1 MRFDWD
7 SDKAEKNL
15 AKHGVRFED
24 AMFAF
29 FDPFGR
35 IEIDIAH
42 AEEEDRYWQIGMTR
56 AGLLIVVYTI
66 RQPDDA
72 YRIIT
77 ARRANRKER
86 QRYENF
92 KRI

>member
-7 SDKAEKNL
+7 PAKAAANL
-15 AKHGVRFED
+15 KVHGISFEQ

-35 IEIDIAH
+35 IEVDVEH
-42 AEEEDRYWQIGMTR
+42 SGEEDRYWQIGLTER
-56 AGLLIVVYTI
+56 GLLVVAYTI
-66 RQPDDA
+66 RQPGGV

-77 ARRANRKER
+77 ARKAARKER
-86 QRYENF
+86 EEYANY
-92 KRI
+92 KRV

>member
-7 SDKAEKNL
+7 PAKAAANKRH
-15 AKHGVRFED
+15 HGVSFEQ

-29 FDPFGR
+29 YDPFGR
-35 IEIDIAH
+35 IELDVEH
-42 AEEEDRYWQIGMTR
+42 SDGEDRYLHIGLTEI
-56 AGLLIVVYTI
+56 GLLVVAYTI
-66 RQPDDA
+66 RQPGNI

-77 ARRANRKER
+77 ARKADRKER
-86 QRYENF
+86 ENYVY